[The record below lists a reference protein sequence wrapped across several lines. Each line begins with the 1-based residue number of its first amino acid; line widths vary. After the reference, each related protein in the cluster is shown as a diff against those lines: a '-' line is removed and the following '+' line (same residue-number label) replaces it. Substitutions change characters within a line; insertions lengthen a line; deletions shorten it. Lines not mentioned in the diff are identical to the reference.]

1 MLFNSLPFLFG
12 FLPVVY
18 FVFWRLRSR
27 QARYIW
33 LTLSGYVFYGFW
45 DYRFCALMAAS
56 TAISY
61 LAGRGILA
69 HPERK
74 RIYVWAA
81 VASDLAILGFFKYTG
96 FAFRSANGLAH
107 LLGWDVTLPAWDIVL
122 PVGISFYTFHTITY
136 IVDAY
141 RGVIVPTKN
150 FFEFSAYVSLFAQLV
165 AGPIVRFRQIEA
177 DLEDLD
183 GAIARRDLDRA
194 WSFFAIGLIKK
205 VLIADTIA
213 LWIDPMWAR
222 ADTLST
228 VDAWLAAIGYAYQ
241 LYFDFSGYSDM
252 AVGLAL
258 MFGLRLPQNFDS
270 PYQALDIADFWRR
283 WHISLSTIL
292 RDYLYIPLGGSRHG
306 ALKTYRNLMITML
319 LDVLRPHTAG
329 TSDADMALAH
339 HGGALRQVVARR
351 SLAAQSVQIGCRSAT
366 ARQWRHD
373 DVLRQ

>member
-81 VASDLAILGFFKYTG
+81 VASDLAILGFFNYTG

-122 PVGISFYTFHTITY
+122 PVGISFRHLSHHHLHRRRVSRSDRPRQRTSLG
-136 IVDAY
+136 A
-141 RGVIVPTKN
+141 
-150 FFEFSAYVSLFAQLV
+150 EFSPRTCRCLLSAAGDIRSQL
-165 AGPIVRFRQIEA
+165 
-177 DLEDLD
+177 
-183 GAIARRDLDRA
+183 
-194 WSFFAIGLIKK
+194 
-205 VLIADTIA
+205 
-213 LWIDPMWAR
+213 
-222 ADTLST
+222 
-228 VDAWLAAIGYAYQ
+228 
-241 LYFDFSGYSDM
+241 
-252 AVGLAL
+252 
-258 MFGLRLPQNFDS
+258 
-270 PYQALDIADFWRR
+270 
-283 WHISLSTIL
+283 
-292 RDYLYIPLGGSRHG
+292 
-306 ALKTYRNLMITML
+306 
-319 LDVLRPHTAG
+319 
-329 TSDADMALAH
+329 
-339 HGGALRQVVARR
+339 
-351 SLAAQSVQIGCRSAT
+351 
-366 ARQWRHD
+366 
-373 DVLRQ
+373 